1 MPIDALSVL
10 CAQLTRDLLAIAK
23 FLFLMTLSEPQHSS
37 ASNKCIGDDTKAA
50 VRQSLNCIKNKKY
63 GEKRF
68 SIWRNCYTLQCG
80 TIMTLI
86 SPGDC
91 TLQCAMWHVA
101 LELWQW
107 IHQVAAFCNV
117 IRGSGMKCHWIRRN
131 VRHIGILHLLS
142 ISTTSP
148 PYEKV
153 ISKRDMFISVL
164 SYVSVDGCAI

>member
-91 TLQCAMWHVA
+91 MRHAFLESVNSPSGNNMQCDTW
-101 LELWQW
+101 LWDEMPL
-107 IHQVAAFCNV
+107 NSPK
-117 IRGSGMKCHWIRRN
+117 R
-131 VRHIGILHLLS
+131 
-142 ISTTSP
+142 P
-148 PYEKV
+148 PYWNSTSAFNFDHITAVRK
-153 ISKRDMFISVL
+153 
-164 SYVSVDGCAI
+164 SYFET